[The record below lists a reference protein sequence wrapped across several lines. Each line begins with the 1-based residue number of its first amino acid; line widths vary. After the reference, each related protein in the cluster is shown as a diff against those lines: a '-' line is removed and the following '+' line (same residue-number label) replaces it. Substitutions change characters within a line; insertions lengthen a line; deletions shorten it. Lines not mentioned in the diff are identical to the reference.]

1 MKILYAI
8 QGTGNGHMSRAR
20 EIVPILTDYGQLDLM
35 VSGTQCDV
43 ALNQS
48 VKYNKYGFSYA
59 IGKKGGIDILDTIK
73 IFRPATL
80 LKDILKFPVED
91 YDLIINDFEPVTAWA
106 CKVKKHPCVSFGHQ
120 SSFISP
126 KAPRPAKKDV
136 VGELVFKHYAPA
148 DQYIGL
154 HFERYDD
161 FVYSPVIRQEIRNTP
176 VDNHGH
182 ITIYLPSYD
191 DTTLI
196 KHFQHFPDVPFHL
209 FTRQCKTSG
218 YRVENVLVRPINN
231 DEYIKSLASSHGLL
245 SGAGFEGPAEAMFFG
260 KKVLAIPMVNQYE
273 QLCNAEALKQ
283 LGVKVLDKV
292 DDNFH
297 VHLGEWLN
305 NNLIIPVSYPDNARQ
320 LVETIIK
327 MQLQKKA
334 A

>member
-8 QGTGNGHMSRAR
+8 QGTGNGHVSRAR
-20 EIVPILTDYGQLDLM
+20 EIVPILMDYGQLDLM
-35 VSGTQCDV
+35 LSGTQSDV
-43 ALNQS
+43 LLDQK

-126 KAPRPAKKDV
+126 
-136 VGELVFKHYAPA
+136 
-148 DQYIGL
+148 
-154 HFERYDD
+154 
-161 FVYSPVIRQEIRNTP
+161 VIRQEIRQTP

-191 DTTLI
+191 DNYLTKFFL
-196 KHFQHFPDVPFHL
+196 QFPDVPFHL
-209 FTRQCKTSG
+209 FTRQTKTG
-218 YRVENVLVRPINN
+218 YRVENVFVRPINN
-231 DEYIKSLASSHGLL
+231 DEYIKSLASSCGLL
-245 SGAGFEGPAEAMFFG
+245 TGAGFEGPAEAMFFG

-283 LGVKVLDKV
+283 LGVKVLDKI
-292 DDNFH
+292 DANFKI
-297 VHLGEWLN
+297 HLGEWLN
-305 NNLIIPVSYPDNARQ
+305 NPHIIPINYPDNARDII
-320 LVETIIK
+320 ETIIK
-327 MQLQKKA
+327 MQQKKKA

>member
-8 QGTGNGHMSRAR
+8 QGTGNGHVSRAR
-20 EIVPILTDYGQLDLM
+20 EIVPILMDYGQLDLM
-35 VSGTQCDV
+35 LSGTQSDV
-43 ALNQS
+43 LLDQK

-126 KAPRPAKKDV
+126 KVPRAPKRDV

-161 FVYSPVIRQEIRNTP
+161 FVYTPVIRQEIRQTP

-191 DTTLI
+191 DNYLTKFFL
-196 KHFQHFPDVPFHL
+196 QFPDVPFHL
-209 FTRQCKTSG
+209 FTRQTKTG
-218 YRVENVLVRPINN
+218 YRVENVFVRPINN
-231 DEYIKSLASSHGLL
+231 DEYIKSLASSYGLL
-245 SGAGFEGPAEAMFFG
+245 TGAGFEGPAEAMFFG

-283 LGVKVLDKV
+283 LGVKVLDKI
-292 DDNFH
+292 DANFKI
-297 VHLGEWLN
+297 HLGEWLN
-305 NNLIIPVSYPDNARQ
+305 NPHIIPINYPDNARDII
-320 LVETIIK
+320 ETIIK
-327 MQLQKKA
+327 MQQKKKA